1 MQAYQGQY
9 LHAYL
14 SDKVTSI
21 EHVIQSATD
30 EQLANETSYVA
41 SLIDKY
47 TIQPLHLHLDRATMT
62 PQKNTIMARELPLN
76 MRFGSG
82 INPYDPR
89 PLQQNSIMYYIPFS
103 GDGTLLQ
110 YDPMSSCR
118 LSLPKLTIE
127 KGEIKFEVVINE
139 HIPSETGDLIKTY
152 SNWIQR
158 QIDYINTDLAP
169 YNSALKE
176 RIQHFI
182 DKENQSRNKL
192 SAVFTNIGI
201 PFRQSDKINLT
212 QQPSNPIIPIS
223 SSTYYPTALSY
234 GGLDVG
240 IATKLHDY
248 LTSHGVPMWFYPENN
263 VPGEKLHRMMSEM
276 VTNAERVIL
285 LCSKSSLHRIG
296 VLNEIERVLEK
307 EAKEAGSSIL
317 IPLALDEY
325 VFEEWKP
332 KRADMA
338 VQIRARNIVRLD
350 EANFDSPE
358 TQAALGNLLK
368 SLAKK

>member
-14 SDKVTSI
+14 SERIASI
-21 EHVIQSATD
+21 EHVVQSATD
-30 EQLANETSYVA
+30 EQLAEETAYGA
-41 SLIDKY
+41 SLLDQY

-62 PQKNTIMARELPLN
+62 PQKKSVMSHELPIN

-82 INPYDPR
+82 FNPYDPR
-89 PLQQNSIMYYIPFS
+89 PLQQNSIMCYIPLS

-118 LSLPKLTIE
+118 LSLPKFTIQN
-127 KGEIKFEVVINE
+127 GEIKFEVVINE
-139 HIPSETGDLIKTY
+139 QIQSEAGDLIKNY
-152 SNWIQR
+152 SNCIQR
-158 QIDYINTDLAP
+158 QIDYINTDLTP
-169 YNSALKE
+169 YNSALKD

-182 DKENQSRNKL
+182 GKENQSRNKL

-201 PFRQSDKINLT
+201 PFRQPEMVNLI
-212 QQPSNPIIPIS
+212 QEPSNPIIPAS
-223 SSTYYPTALSY
+223 SSTYYATALSY
-234 GGLDVG
+234 GGQDVG
-240 IATKLHDY
+240 IATKIHDY
-248 LTSHGVPMWFYPENN
+248 LTSHGVPIWFYPEDGL
-263 VPGEKLHRMMSEM
+263 PGEMLHRMMSNM

-296 VLNEIERVLEK
+296 VQNEIERSLAK

-317 IPLALDEY
+317 IPVALDEY
-325 VFEEWKP
+325 VFKEWKP
-332 KRADMA
+332 KRADHA
-338 VQIRARNIVRLD
+338 IHIRNRNIIRLS

-358 TQAALGNLLK
+358 TQVTLSKLLK